1 MGKTVTN
8 DLPPRL
14 REIAGDSQLPDAD
27 IYRQAAD
34 EIEALRSRLKLA
46 LAKLEEAGIG
56 GDID

>member
-1 MGKTVTN
+1 MTN